1 MIATETPTAVSS
13 MRLLGVSRER
23 LEYRIGKWKDERT
36 NKQREMLQLKTEID
50 VLERTIAEM
59 EDIINDKRNLQS
71 VCG

>member
-1 MIATETPTAVSS
+1 